1 MKLKFKTLGLVAAV
15 MALGITAKADLVLD
29 YSVGGD
35 TVDLTPSSDTATFA
49 LYQNNSGTLDLVSG
63 VAQTINLNTVTFKI
77 GNSGLLSQTIT
88 DTASRSLTVS
98 GFGTQSISQHL
109 SDTVT
114 FFEDILTLEA
124 GAPVTFT
131 SSLGTLT
138 FTPDAEPSV
147 NGTYSGETISETSK
161 ANVLFTANPNP
172 TVVTPVPEASTIIA
186 GGLILLPFGLSV
198 LRGLRKSV
206 RS

>member
-15 MALGITAKADLVLD
+15 MAFGITAKADLVLD
-29 YSVGGD
+29 YSVGSD

-63 VAQTINLNTVTFKI
+63 VAQTVNLNTVTFKI

-109 SDTVT
+109 SDTV
-114 FFEDILTLEA
+114 
-124 GAPVTFT
+124 
-131 SSLGTLT
+131 
-138 FTPDAEPSV
+138 
-147 NGTYSGETISETSK
+147 
-161 ANVLFTANPNP
+161 
-172 TVVTPVPEASTIIA
+172 
-186 GGLILLPFGLSV
+186 
-198 LRGLRKSV
+198 
-206 RS
+206 

>member
-1 MKLKFKTLGLVAAV
+1 
-15 MALGITAKADLVLD
+15 
-29 YSVGGD
+29 
-35 TVDLTPSSDTATFA
+35 
-49 LYQNNSGTLDLVSG
+49 VS
-63 VAQTINLNTVTFKI
+63 
-77 GNSGLLSQTIT
+77 
-88 DTASRSLTVS
+88 
-98 GFGTQSISQHL
+98 
-109 SDTVT
+109 
-114 FFEDILTLEA
+114 FFNDILALAA

-138 FTPDAEPSV
+138 FTPNAAPSV

-161 ANVLFTANPNP
+161 ATVIFTANPNP